1 MSHTEVETKLNLLSI
16 MLKRYCGLFEQ
27 CEVPNQDR
35 PAVKV
40 NIYMTFKNLVYPN
53 LTFS

>member
-27 CEVPNQDR
+27 CEVPNQDK

-40 NIYMTFKNLVYPN
+40 KIDMTLK
-53 LTFS
+53 